1 MTVFTSFSFEDR
13 IVELNEELSGLAAY
27 PGERFL
33 EIVKEVGFKCN
44 LCGKCCTR
52 DFTDHAFLLDDNAE
66 RIGGLDAAAL
76 MPAPY
81 YEFCDQAGTFY
92 VSGYAVRAN
101 HDGTCHFLEKGRC
114 RIDEQRPRIC
124 RIYPYMLHREE
135 DEAGEVERRQIGGL
149 NRHGYYHSEID
160 DAECMR
166 MWEEVSDYEAGF
178 LKQEIAFLEA
188 VRAHFEAS
196 GLKHSPMAY
205 DRQMRIF
212 ERGGKVHVNVF
223 YKGQFVS
230 RMSRR
235 RIIDISRHDS
245 LF

>member
-13 IVELNEELSGLAAY
+13 IRDLNEELSGLAAY
-27 PGERFL
+27 PRERFL
-33 EIVKEVGFKCN
+33 EIVKDVGFKCN

-52 DFTDHAFLLDDNAE
+52 EFNDHAFLLDDDAE
-66 RIGGLDAAAL
+66 RISRLDEAAL

-92 VSGYAVRAN
+92 VSGYAIRAN
-101 HDGTCHFLEKGRC
+101 HNGTCHFLEKGRC
-114 RIDEQRPRIC
+114 RIYEQRPRIC

-135 DEAGEVERRQIGGL
+135 DDGGEVDWRQISGL

-160 DAECMR
+160 DAECSR
-166 MWEEVSDYEAGF
+166 IWEEVKDYEAGF

-188 VRAHFEAS
+188 VKAHFEAKS
-196 GLKHSPMAY
+196 LKHSPMAY

-212 ERGGKVHVNVF
+212 ERGGKAHVNVF
-223 YKGQFVS
+223 YKGVFMPYTVTKK
-230 RMSRR
+230 
-235 RIIDISRHDS
+235 DY
-245 LF
+245 